1 MADRLSATLGADVV
15 VNLGGDLFA
24 RGSGPRGDGWPVGLG
39 GSTLLLR
46 DQGAATSSTRK
57 RAWELGGERVH
68 HLIDPRSGAP
78 ACGDLGEV
86 SVVAP
91 TALEAEVLAKTA
103 LLLGSGE
110 APAYLDGKAAAWWLL
125 P

>member
-1 MADRLSATLGADVV
+1 M
-15 VNLGGDLFA
+15 
-24 RGSGPRGDGWPVGLG
+24 
-39 GSTLLLR
+39 
-46 DQGAATSSTRK
+46 
-57 RAWELGGERVH
+57 
-68 HLIDPRSGAP
+68 
-78 ACGDLGEV
+78 
-86 SVVAP
+86 VAP